1 MARISLEDA
10 AVAWAAGDGDV
21 VLPHS
26 PTSATSTEPVA
37 HAETARYYKPLADAA
52 LEYERWATTPNERI
66 LLGIDPIDMA
76 TGGIARG
83 HLALLIGHSHNGKTQ
98 VLLHCLRHIC
108 AGGGSDVLYFCPDEP
123 RTLTLSKLVAVHHNI
138 PTWRLEE
145 GIAHGDREMTDLL
158 HTTATE
164 DFKNLTVY
172 DMPLVPLDLEAAYN
186 EWCQINGKEPALVV
200 VDYLDLIEAGETIPD
215 KANYIKA
222 FGRRHDIPLLCLHQT
237 SRSAGADGKELTISS
252 GSYGGEQ
259 QATLMLA
266 VRRKRYELQARI
278 RELREKNERTHSERI
293 ADEISFL
300 EREQAVH
307 QYTLTISLVK
317 NKLRSNTLVP
327 ETDFEIDTD
336 TGRLYPMRQDEL
348 PAQYLRE
355 IGRDDF

>member
-10 AVAWAAGDGDV
+10 AAAWAAGDGDV
-21 VLPHS
+21 QIS
-26 PTSATSTEPVA
+26 PTTAASSEPAA
-37 HAETARYYKPLADAA
+37 HVESARYYKPLSEAA

-66 LLGIDPIDMA
+66 MLGIDQIDMA

-98 VLLHCLRHIC
+98 VLLHCLRNIC
-108 AGGGSDVLYFCPDEP
+108 AGEHNDVLYFCPDEP

-138 PTWRLEE
+138 PTYQLEE
-145 GIAHGDREMTDLL
+145 GIARGDRDMIDLL
-158 HTTATE
+158 HRTATH
-164 DFKNLTVY
+164 DFANLTVY

-186 EWCQINGKEPALVV
+186 EWCQLNGKEPSLVV
-200 VDYLDLIEAGETIPD
+200 IDYLDLVEAGETIPD
-215 KANYIKA
+215 KANYVKA

-237 SRSAGADGKELTISS
+237 SRSAGADGKTLTISS

-266 VRRKRYELQARI
+266 VRRKRYEIAARI
-278 RELREKNERTHSERI
+278 RELQEKNERHHSERV
-293 ADEISFL
+293 ADEIAFL

>member
-10 AVAWAAGDGDV
+10 AAAWTAGDIGV
-21 VLPHS
+21 PTTP
-26 PTSATSTEPVA
+26 PTSMAPIEPAV
-37 HAETARYYKPLADAA
+37 HAESARYYKPLSDAA

-66 LLGIDPIDMA
+66 LLGIDPIDAA

-98 VLLHCLRHIC
+98 VLLHCLRNIC
-108 AGGGSDVLYFCPDEP
+108 VAQANDVLYFCPDEP
-123 RTLTLSKLVAVHHNI
+123 RTLTLSKLVAIHHNI

-145 GIAHGDREMTDLL
+145 AISHGDKDMIGML
-158 HTTATE
+158 HSTAE
-164 DFKNLTVY
+164 NDFANLTVY
-172 DMPLVPLDLEAAYN
+172 DMPLVPSDLEAAYN
-186 EWCQINGKEPALVV
+186 EWCQINGREPSLVV
-200 VDYLDLIEAGETIPD
+200 IDYLDLVEAGETIPD

-237 SRSAGADGKELTISS
+237 SRSAGSDGKALTISS
-252 GSYGGEQ
+252 GAYGGEQ
-259 QATLMLA
+259 QATVMLA
-266 VRRKRYELQARI
+266 VRRKRYEIAARI
-278 RELREKNERTHSERI
+278 KELQEKNDRHHSERI
-293 ADEISFL
+293 ADEIAFW

-355 IGRDDF
+355 IGREQF